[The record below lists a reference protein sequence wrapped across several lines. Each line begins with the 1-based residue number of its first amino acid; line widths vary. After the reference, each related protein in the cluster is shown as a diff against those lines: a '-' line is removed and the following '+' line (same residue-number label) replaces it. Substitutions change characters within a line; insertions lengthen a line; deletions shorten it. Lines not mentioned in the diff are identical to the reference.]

1 MLSQLFD
8 YVRQLLFLVRDAQQN
23 REDVEELRRELQQ
36 TNSLLID
43 LANKVERLS
52 ERERLEREKFEL
64 KVENGLLRFERL
76 LPPTKESR
84 KQK

>member
-8 YVRQLLFLVRDAQQN
+8 YVRQLLFLVRDVQQN
-23 REDVEELRRELQQ
+23 REDIEELRRELQQ
-36 TNSLLID
+36 TNALLID
-43 LANKVERLS
+43 LAHKVERLS

-64 KVENGLLRFERL
+64 KVENALLRFERL
-76 LPPTKESR
+76 LPPAKESR